1 MNRIAWRFGYVLPLT
16 VLFFFGM
23 PETAQAGWVSKCG
36 YYWDYCYGY
45 GYGYCGGKYGY
56 CYTYGYRQCY
66 TCKYVWEYGRGVGPF
81 QRWKQER
88 QLKRKSQQ

>member
-36 YYWDYCYGY
+36 IATVTVTGIAAANTATVTLTAIVNVTRASMF
-45 GYGYCGGKYGY
+45 GNMGAA
-56 CYTYGYRQCY
+56 
-66 TCKYVWEYGRGVGPF
+66 
-81 QRWKQER
+81 
-88 QLKRKSQQ
+88 